1 MSLNCSS
8 GNFSSLSLG
17 GYLGY
22 PVSTYDSF
30 YTSNISYPHPS
41 TFQLGSSLHGGC
53 QETFFKPPSFQTPWA
68 VTRSYQTSYFHPK
81 NIIFHSPCQTNYTG
95 SLGLGNT
102 GLGSFGYGNTG
113 FQSLGCG
120 SSFCCPTYFSS
131 RNCQSSCYQ
140 PAFSS
145 RFFG

>member
-1 MSLNCSS
+1 MSFNCSS

-30 YTSNISYPHPS
+30 YPSNIIYPHPS

-53 QETFFKPPSFQTPWA
+53 HETSFKPTSFQTPWA
-68 VTRSYQTSYFHPK
+68 VTRSYQKSYFHPK

-95 SLGLGNT
+95 SLGFGNT

-113 FQSLGCG
+113 LQSLGCG
-120 SSFCCPTYFSS
+120 SSFCCPTYFS
-131 RNCQSSCYQ
+131 C
-140 PAFSS
+140 F
-145 RFFG
+145 